1 MKKVS
6 MKKIAFVMTIAVAVA
21 WNFPTALIAGENIRT
36 EVSGSDRYSGEKECG
51 KCENA

>member
-21 WNFPTALIAGENIRT
+21 WNFPTALIAGASERVGACLLYT
-36 EVSGSDRYSGEKECG
+36 SDAADE
-51 KCENA
+51 